1 MGMQIGIVGK
11 PNVGKTTFFNA
22 ATNAHGEMA
31 SYPFTT
37 IEANKGIM
45 YARTPCPCREFH
57 TICNP
62 HNSECKDGIRYVH
75 IEAIDVAGLV
85 PKAHEGR
92 GLGNKFLDDLR
103 QASCLIHIID
113 VSGSTDAEG
122 QMCNLGEHDPL
133 QDITFLEEELDYW
146 IVGIIKRDW
155 DHVSRRCKLEDSKI
169 STALAER
176 LTGLGI
182 SEADVKVA
190 IRHTNLPDD
199 FMNWTEDDLLKL
211 TSHIRQTGK
220 PILLALNKCDKAPDD
235 IIAIMEGEY
244 AIPTSAESELAL
256 THAADRKLIDY
267 KPGDENFEIVD
278 EHMSE
283 KQLKGLEY
291 IRTHV
296 LERFRGTGVQR
307 CINTAV
313 FSLLNLIAVYPVED
327 ETHYTDKNGNVLPD
341 VYLMPKGATVLDLA
355 YKVHTDLGEGFIRAI
370 DARTNRVVGADHLL
384 QQGDVIRIVAKT

>member
-37 IEANKGIM
+37 IQANKGIM
-45 YARTPCPCREFH
+45 YARTPCPCQELGV
-57 TICNP
+57 TCNP
-62 HNSECKDGIRYVH
+62 HNSECKDGVRYVH

-85 PKAHEGR
+85 PQAHEGR
-92 GLGNKFLDDLR
+92 GLGNQFLDDLR

-113 VSGSTDAEG
+113 ASGSTDAEG
-122 QMCNLGEHDPL
+122 QLCPVGEHDPR
-133 QDITFLEEELDYW
+133 QDVAFLEEELDYW
-146 IVGIIKRDW
+146 ILGIIKRDW
-155 DHVSRRCKLEDSKI
+155 DQISRRCQLEDKKI
-169 STALAER
+169 SGPLAER

-182 SEADVKVA
+182 TEGDIKAA
-190 IRHTNLPDD
+190 MRHANLPPD
-199 FMNWTEDDLLKL
+199 FSTWTDAELFTLA
-211 TSHIRQTGK
+211 SHIRQAGK
-220 PILLALNKCDKAPDD
+220 PILLALNKCDKAPDA
-235 IIAIMEGEY
+235 IIQALQGEH

-256 THAADRKLIDY
+256 THAAEKGLIDY
-267 KPGDENFEIVD
+267 KPGDDHFTILDQN
-278 EHMSE
+278 MSD

-296 LERFRGTGVQR
+296 MEKYGGTGVQQ

-327 ETHYTDKNGNVLPD
+327 ENHYTDKKGNVLPD
-341 VYLMPKGATVLDLA
+341 VYLLPRGATVLDLA

-370 DARTNRVVGADHLL
+370 DARTKRVVGADHQL
-384 QQGDVIRIVAKT
+384 QQGDIIRIVAKT